1 MGRDPPG
8 RSLAE
13 VEATLYDLI
22 TAPEGVGK
30 RLSELSRSPADLEL
44 LVKPT
49 AALSAVDRV
58 DIYANM
64 YFYRIRDVLRE
75 EFPKVVAV
83 IGDDMF
89 HNLVTDYLVACRPA
103 HPSLREAG
111 VGLPPFLAR
120 HLSAAGRPWI
130 GELARLERAHLELY
144 DGPDAEVLTLDAV
157 RAIQPSELGVLTLR
171 AIPSHTLLRNH
182 FQVSEV
188 WKAPPP
194 QEAAGAPPDMPETLL
209 VWRQDLTVFHR
220 AVPMDE
226 EALLPLVAIGSD
238 FEIICE
244 RLCES
249 ESEEQAIG
257 RAFELLTRWVVDGLI
272 CATG

>member
-1 MGRDPPG
+1 MGPDRPG
-8 RSLAE
+8 PSLAE

-22 TAPEGVGK
+22 TAPEGVAK
-30 RLSELSRSPADLEL
+30 RLTELSRSPASLEL

-64 YFYRIRDVLRE
+64 YFYRIRDVLRD

-89 HNLVTDYLVACRPA
+89 HNLVTDYLVACRPT

-111 VGLPPFLAR
+111 AGLPSFLAQ
-120 HLSAAGRPWI
+120 HPSAADRPWI

-157 RAIQPSELGVLTLR
+157 SAIQPSGLGKLTLR
-171 AIPSHTLLRNH
+171 AIPAHTLLRNH

-194 QEAAGAPPDMPETLL
+194 QEAADAPPDTPETLL

-220 AVPMDE
+220 AVPIDE
-226 EALLPLVAIGSD
+226 EALLPLVATGSE
-238 FEIICE
+238 FEVVCD

-249 ESEEQAIG
+249 ESEDQAIG
-257 RAFELLTRWVVDGLI
+257 RAFELLTRWVMDGLI
-272 CATG
+272 CAPG